1 MDGGKFGKGRIVPRD
16 NGRRARLGRAVFGE
30 IRATAGIVGI
40 DAEAGRGRKRGSL
53 LDAVTLYINF
63 TCLPIPYIHPT
74 SSLVHPYARPSIA
87 RSILTHC
94 PFPLPT
100 SLLFRTVNLSFL
112 FRSSR
117 FLRLLS
123 FVAKCN
129 QPTLGVRIIERFLR
143 CDRWSEEAERN
154 RLFLARNYSARRF
167 IENERIDRGIDG
179 TRNSSRVD
187 RRERNGNLAGKVI
200 QNSRRTHVIQ
210 SPV

>member
-1 MDGGKFGKGRIVPRD
+1 MRTIKVYLEYWGWDVEKLMDGGKFGKGRIVPRD

-117 FLRLLS
+117 FLRLLPS
-123 FVAKCN
+123 LQNATNPPWVYGLSNVFYVAIVGRKK
-129 QPTLGVRIIERFLR
+129 
-143 CDRWSEEAERN
+143 
-154 RLFLARNYSARRF
+154 
-167 IENERIDRGIDG
+167 
-179 TRNSSRVD
+179 
-187 RRERNGNLAGKVI
+187 RRETVSSWRAI
-200 QNSRRTHVIQ
+200 IP
-210 SPV
+210 PVDS